1 MYLPIGLF
9 GVSIATAAIPDIA
22 RHAAASDR
30 PAMRGTVAQALRLML
45 MLNVPATAALIVL
58 AHPIVELLLERGRF
72 TPQDTAATA
81 AALIFY
87 APGLVGYSAVKI
99 ISPTFYSLGDS
110 RTPVVAS
117 VLSVAL
123 NLAVNLALV
132 RALGHRGLALG
143 TALAAMFNAAV
154 LLWLLGRRIDG
165 LDGRRTA
172 FAFLKI
178 LVASA
183 VMAAGAWATSQALLT
198 PLPSAVL
205 VRGHV
210 DLYLCARLGL
220 SIAAGVLLLGLSA
233 RLLRIA
239 EFDEALRRVA
249 SRLRGD
255 SRGAAD

>member
-1 MYLPIGLF
+1 
-9 GVSIATAAIPDIA
+9 
-22 RHAAASDR
+22 
-30 PAMRGTVAQALRLML
+30 
-45 MLNVPATAALIVL
+45 
-58 AHPIVELLLERGRF
+58 
-72 TPQDTAATA
+72 
-81 AALIFY
+81 
-87 APGLVGYSAVKI
+87 
-99 ISPTFYSLGDS
+99 
-110 RTPVVAS
+110 
-117 VLSVAL
+117 
-123 NLAVNLALV
+123 
-132 RALGHRGLALG
+132 
-143 TALAAMFNAAV
+143 MFNAAV

-255 SRGAAD
+255 PRGAAD